1 MNQDKIFEAT
11 KKVKETPL
19 EFTRSIIEQSKGLR
33 HPSSKINKIGAT
45 IGISLGAVLF
55 FTGGAQLL
63 IGKSS
68 WAISSCSVGALTIM
82 SNFICYNRKND

>member
-1 MNQDKIFEAT
+1 M
-11 KKVKETPL
+11 V
-19 EFTRSIIEQSKGLR
+19 EQAKGLR
-33 HPSSKINKIGAT
+33 HPSSKVNKIGAT

-63 IGKSS
+63 IGKS
-68 WAISSCSVGALTIM
+68 WWEICSCSVGTLTIM